1 MKLVNKSKRVLA
13 MLVCALL
20 VVLSVVP
27 TMADTTKKL
36 TIEKTVQGHTYS
48 VYQLL
53 TGDVSALN
61 DGVGT
66 LANVKAGSSLVT
78 GKTAEDVYTAVKDK
92 TDGALGDAAFAL
104 VNASKAA
111 ITISGNG
118 ADQSVDVEEGYY
130 VVSDSYTGDSKKDGT
145 DTISR
150 YMVAVVGDTTM
161 KLKTSTP
168 TIDKK
173 IIDNDA
179 NQAIDGAPSK
189 TDTASIGDEIE
200 YEVTGKVP
208 NTEGYKYYYY
218 NLNDTLSK
226 GLTLKEDSFV
236 VTIGTKE
243 LTKDTDYKVYVT
255 KNADGT
261 TSFILALQDLKT
273 LVDTADNGISVGSEI
288 SVKYNATVN
297 DSAVI
302 GTDPN
307 TNTVH
312 LSYSNNPSSS
322 NRNDKDSDHPGV
334 PKPDTAIGEG
344 PDRITKTYVTEL
356 VLLKVDG
363 DGKKLTGAK
372 FRLSGE
378 NLTYVIVDT
387 DSTFREAQEGETAEY
402 YKLKNGTYTKTAPSS
417 AAEGDDGYNADKY
430 EDLTLKYIRKTT
442 TTVSTP
448 GTVSGSEYYV
458 EATVNEEGY
467 LVFTGLNVGE
477 YTLTEIETPKGYNTI
492 SPIEF
497 TVTATQNGGTE
508 YVGGNITWKSDNSAI
523 AVDKNKGILYT
534 TVVNLKGNTLPSTG
548 GIGTRIFY
556 IIGGLLMA
564 AAAVVLITKVRF
576 NKNK

>member
-27 TMADTTKKL
+27 TMAATTKKL

-48 VYQLL
+48 IYQLL

-66 LANVKAGSSLVT
+66 LANVNAGSSLVDGTTAEAVYNAVT
-78 GKTAEDVYTAVKDK
+78 GKT
-92 TDGALGDAAFAL
+92 DGELGDAAFAL
-104 VNASKAA
+104 VDATKAVA
-111 ITISGNG
+111 TISGNG
-118 ADQSVDVEEGYY
+118 SDQYVNVDEGYY
-130 VVSDSYTGDSKKDGT
+130 VVSDSYTGNKKDDGS

-173 IIDNDA
+173 IIDTDA
-179 NQAIDGAPSK
+179 NKAIDGEPAK
-189 TDTASIGDEIE
+189 TDTASIGDKIE

-208 NTEGYKYYYY
+208 NTKGYKYYYY

-226 GLTLKEDSFV
+226 GLTLDENSFD
-236 VTIGTKE
+236 VTIGGNK

-255 KNADGT
+255 ENADGT

-273 LVDTADNGISVGSEI
+273 LVDDPNNGISAESEI

-297 DSAVI
+297 DNAVI
-302 GTDPN
+302 GKDPN

-322 NRNDKDSDHPGV
+322 NRNDVDDHPGV
-334 PKPDTAIGEG
+334 PKPGTAIGEG

-363 DGKKLTGAK
+363 DGKKLTNAK
-372 FRLSGE
+372 FKLSGE
-378 NLTYVIVDT
+378 NLTNVIVDIT
-387 DSTFREAQEGETAEY
+387 STFQMATAGETAEY
-402 YKLKNGTYTKTAPSS
+402 YKLTNGTYTKIAPSS
-417 AAEGDDGYNADKY
+417 AAEDEDGYNADKY
-430 EDLTLKYIRKTT
+430 EDSFPKYIRKTT
-442 TTVSTP
+442 TTDSTE
-448 GTVSGSEYYV
+448 GTASESEFYV
-458 EATVNEEGY
+458 EATVNDEGY
-467 LVFTGLNVGE
+467 LVFTGLNAGK
-477 YTLTEIETPKGYNTI
+477 YTLTETETPKGYNTI
-492 SPIEF
+492 SPITF
-497 TVTATQNGGTE
+497 TIRATQDGGTA
-508 YVGGNITWKSDNSAI
+508 YVGGNITWESGNPGI
-523 AVDKNKGILYT
+523 AVDEHKGTLYT

-564 AAAVVLITKVRF
+564 GAAIVLITKVRF